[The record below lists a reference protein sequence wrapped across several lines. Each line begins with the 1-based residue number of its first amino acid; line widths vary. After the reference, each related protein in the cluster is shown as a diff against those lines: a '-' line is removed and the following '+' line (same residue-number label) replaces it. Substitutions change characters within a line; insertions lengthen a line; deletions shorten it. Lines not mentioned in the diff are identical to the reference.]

1 VYLSQLEKEGMAD
14 KVDMRAQVEI
24 PAGGQ
29 VYSCYDESINNA
41 KLLVDYGFTEEGNTS
56 ISWSFRQIMDPS
68 LLPLFMG
75 ILQSQVHETVN
86 GGTEGLVDQPS
97 EDQPEPLVLRPN
109 GKISRNLLISLY
121 LKATVKTELEEMS
134 DELESVLDAVNHQP
148 PRHQDT
154 GTDIETVISRTADL
168 VVELF
173 ETRIGGMHR
182 SDVSLEELKETKEVR
197 LLHTH

>member
-1 VYLSQLEKEGMAD
+1 
-14 KVDMRAQVEI
+14 
-24 PAGGQ
+24 
-29 VYSCYDESINNA
+29 
-41 KLLVDYGFTEEGNTS
+41 
-56 ISWSFRQIMDPS
+56 
-68 LLPLFMG
+68 MG
-75 ILQSQVHETVN
+75 ILQSQVHQTVN
-86 GGTEGLVDQPS
+86 GETKGLVGQPS